1 MGIPSWYVTSQ
12 SRYLSLLSSTGPEM
26 SASQG
31 AVAVLCGREGNRR
44 SGIALARHHRVY
56 PSTGSMA

>member
-1 MGIPSWYVTSQ
+1 MGITSWYVTSQ

-31 AVAVLCGREGNRR
+31 AVAGKVTVGLVLHWPGITEYIHLHAQWPKEGK
-44 SGIALARHHRVY
+44 
-56 PSTGSMA
+56 